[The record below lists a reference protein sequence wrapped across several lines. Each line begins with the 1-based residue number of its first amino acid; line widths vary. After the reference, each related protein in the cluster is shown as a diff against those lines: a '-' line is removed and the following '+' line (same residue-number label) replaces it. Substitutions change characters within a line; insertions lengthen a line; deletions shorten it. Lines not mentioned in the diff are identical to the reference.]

1 MPHLPGSQQDK
12 LKEGKSV
19 CLFVS
24 CDLRDLLGGEFQ
36 HAVLYISIQ
45 IWLGKNIITS
55 DPNVP

>member
-1 MPHLPGSQQDK
+1 M
-12 LKEGKSV
+12 